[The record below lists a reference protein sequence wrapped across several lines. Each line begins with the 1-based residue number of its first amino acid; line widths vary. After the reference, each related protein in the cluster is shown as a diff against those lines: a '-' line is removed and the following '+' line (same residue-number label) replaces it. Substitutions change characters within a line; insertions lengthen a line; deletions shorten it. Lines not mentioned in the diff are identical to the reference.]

1 MSLDGIDFYVNI
13 MGINL
18 YFTDDNWKGK
28 GMFLIRTKNIICYQ
42 RGQIKEENVNEIKQ
56 IHYSNENPKEEKIN
70 C

>member
-28 GMFLIRTKNIICYQ
+28 GMFLIRTK
-42 RGQIKEENVNEIKQ
+42 K
-56 IHYSNENPKEEKIN
+56 HNPLSKRANKGRK
-70 C
+70 CQ